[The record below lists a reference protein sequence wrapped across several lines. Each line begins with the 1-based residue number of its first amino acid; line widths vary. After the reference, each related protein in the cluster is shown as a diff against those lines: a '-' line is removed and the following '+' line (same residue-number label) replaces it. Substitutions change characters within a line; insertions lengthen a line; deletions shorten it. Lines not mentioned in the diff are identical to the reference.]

1 MREEGKEGRR
11 DRVSLTIELTRRE
24 RHPIVMENYLFIS
37 KLFFFNGHTHGLWK
51 FLGLNPGLSFEPSW

>member
-37 KLFFFNGHTHGLWK
+37 KLFFLMAIPMAYG
-51 FLGLNPGLSFEPSW
+51 SSWG